1 MEDGIYPRRDLPQ
14 DQSPLLR
21 TATNDQENR
30 LRGASQRHILNLMR
44 LVEKLAPPI
53 SAAMTI
59 FLPAVCWAQTV
70 DVPDPT
76 LRPQSA
82 VWLGYA
88 VMFGFAAAVIAVSLM
103 PSKRSHQD

>member
-1 MEDGIYPRRDLPQ
+1 M
-14 DQSPLLR
+14 
-21 TATNDQENR
+21 
-30 LRGASQRHILNLMR
+30 RGASQRHILNLMR
-44 LVEKLAPPI
+44 FIEKLALPI

-70 DVPDPT
+70 SVPDPT
-76 LRPQSA
+76 LRTRSA

-88 VMFGFAAAVIAVSLM
+88 VMFALAAVVIAVSLM

>member
-1 MEDGIYPRRDLPQ
+1 
-14 DQSPLLR
+14 
-21 TATNDQENR
+21 
-30 LRGASQRHILNLMR
+30 MR
-44 LVEKLAPPI
+44 IVEKLAPPI
-53 SAAMTI
+53 SAAVAI

-76 LRPQSA
+76 LRPPSA

-88 VMFGFAAAVIAVSLM
+88 VMFTLAAVVIAVSLM